1 MPKKLV
7 IPRETVEFPTLS
19 VTQCYVKGSDVEKK
33 IQSSKCPII
42 GLSMVYHGLS
52 IIKK

>member
-7 IPRETVEFPTLS
+7 ILRETVEFPTLS

-33 IQSSKCPII
+33 FNQANALLLVYQWSI
-42 GLSMVYHGLS
+42 MVCQ
-52 IIKK
+52 